1 MQAYDTKS
9 GMMTTM
15 NADLPPL
22 IDALLDPARYPGD
35 VRRVELVQT
44 HISWVLL
51 AGDFAYKIKKP
62 VKLSFLDF
70 STLALRH
77 RYCQDELRLNRRFA
91 PDLYL
96 DVVGIFS
103 TPQDPQWQGSG
114 APIEYAVKMHRFEES
129 ARLDHVCARGE
140 LKAAHLSALADAVV
154 AFHQTAEV
162 APKGSYFGSGQH
174 ILQPALDNFTDLLR
188 LLSDAGLQTR
198 LRAVRNWTQAQF
210 EQLATLM
217 QARQQAGRVR
227 ECHGDLHLANMVLIN
242 GRVQLF
248 DCIEFNEGL
257 RWIDVASEIAFVYID
272 LLEHRQ
278 PGLADWLIDEIL
290 SRSGD
295 YEAARVLRFY
305 AVYRAMVR
313 AKVATLRQVQTRG
326 HADGDAEIEAYLALA
341 EQLLAPAPARL
352 VITHGLSGC
361 GKTVA
366 SDALLQTDPHAS
378 TLRLRSD
385 VQRKRL
391 FGLAP
396 GATSGSGVGAGI
408 YAADAHQRT
417 YAHLREQAALLL
429 QAGWSVVVD
438 AAFLKRA
445 DRDVFRLLAQQMGVS
460 FSILAPQASPEQLR
474 QRIVARSAAGKD
486 ASEATLAVLDQQM
499 RTIEPLGS
507 DELAL
512 VRALL
517 HSGDEM

>member
-1 MQAYDTKS
+1 
-9 GMMTTM
+9 MMTGM
-15 NADLPPL
+15 LADLPQL
-22 IDALLDPARYPGD
+22 IHALLDPARYPDGTA
-35 VRRVELVQT
+35 RVELMQT

-70 STLALRH
+70 STLALRQK
-77 RYCQDELRLNRRFA
+77 YCQEELRLNRRFA

-96 DVVGIFS
+96 AVVGIYN

-114 APIEYAVKMHRFEES
+114 APIEYAVKMHRFDES

-140 LKAAHLSALADAVV
+140 LQARHLSALADAVV
-154 AFHQTAEV
+154 SLHQKAAI
-162 APKGSYFGSGQH
+162 APAGSCFGSGAH

-188 LLSDAGLQTR
+188 VLPDPGLQARLAGLR
-198 LRAVRNWTQAQF
+198 GWTQSQF
-210 EQLATLM
+210 DQLAPLM
-217 QARQQAGRVR
+217 QARRQAGWVR

-242 GRVQLF
+242 ARVQLF
-248 DCIEFNEGL
+248 DCIEFNEAL
-257 RWIDVASEIAFVYID
+257 RWMDVASEIAFVYVD
-272 LLEHRQ
+272 LLAHGK
-278 PGLADWLIDEIL
+278 PGLAGWLLNEVL

-313 AKVATLRQVQTRG
+313 AKVAALRRVQTG
-326 HADGDAEIEAYLALA
+326 GDDHEVEAYVALA
-341 EQLLAPAPARL
+341 ERLLAPTPVRL

-366 SDALLQTDPHAS
+366 SDALLQADPQAA

-391 FGLAP
+391 FGLAS
-396 GATSGSGVGAGI
+396 GAASGSGVGGGI
-408 YAADAHQRT
+408 YALDAHQRT
-417 YAHLREQAALLL
+417 YAHLLEQAGMLL

-445 DRDVFRLLAQQMGVS
+445 DRDAFRALARQMGAG

-474 QRIVARSAAGKD
+474 QRILARSAAGHD
-486 ASEATLAVLDQQM
+486 ASEATLAVLAQQM
-499 RTIEPLGS
+499 QTIEPLGP
-507 DELAL
+507 DET
-512 VRALL
+512 
-517 HSGDEM
+517 

>member
-1 MQAYDTKS
+1 MACMDT
-9 GMMTTM
+9 
-15 NADLPPL
+15 NLPPL
-22 IDALLDPARYPGD
+22 LQALLDPRRYPQGVD
-35 VRRVELVQT
+35 HVALMQT

-62 VKLSFLDF
+62 IKLSFLDF

-77 RYCQDELRLNRRFA
+77 RYCLDELRLNRRFA

-96 DVVGIFS
+96 DVVGIFN

-129 ARLDHVCARGE
+129 GRLDHVCTRGE
-140 LKAAHLSALADAVV
+140 LRAQHLSALADAVV
-154 AFHQTAEV
+154 TMHQRAAI
-162 APKGSYFGSGQH
+162 APAGSHFGSGPH
-174 ILQPALDNFTDLLR
+174 ILQPALDNFTELQR
-188 LLSDAGLQTR
+188 LLPDAGLQSR
-198 LRAVRNWTQAQF
+198 LLALRNWTQTQF
-210 EQLATLM
+210 EQLAPLM
-217 QARQQAGRVR
+217 QARQHAGWVR

-248 DCIEFNEGL
+248 DCIEFNEDL
-257 RWIDVASEIAFVYID
+257 RWMDVASEMAFVYID
-272 LLEHRQ
+272 LLEHEQ
-278 PGLADWLIDEIL
+278 PGLADWLLDEVL

-313 AKVATLRQVQTRG
+313 AKVAALRSVQT
-326 HADGDAEIEAYLALA
+326 GDVDRDVEAYLALA
-341 EQLLAPAPARL
+341 ERLLAPPPVRL

-366 SDALLQTDPHAS
+366 SDALLQSDPHAA

-391 FGLAP
+391 FGLAH
-396 GATSGSGVGAGI
+396 GAASGSGVGGGI
-408 YAADAHQRT
+408 YAADAHERT
-417 YAHLREQAALLL
+417 YAHLREQAAMLL

-445 DRDVFRLLAQQMGVS
+445 DRDAFLALAQQMGAG
-460 FSILAPQASPEQLR
+460 FSILAPQARPEELR
-474 QRIVARSAAGKD
+474 QRILARSAAGHD
-486 ASEATLAVLDQQM
+486 ASEATLAVLDEQM
-499 RTIEPLGS
+499 QVIEPL
-507 DELAL
+507 AP
-512 VRALL
+512 
-517 HSGDEM
+517 DEMGFTRPSEAL

>member
-1 MQAYDTKS
+1 
-9 GMMTTM
+9 MMTAM

-22 IDALLDPARYPGD
+22 IDALCDPARYPDG
-35 VRRVELVQT
+35 VARVELVQT

-62 VKLSFLDF
+62 LKLSFLDF

-77 RYCQDELRLNRRFA
+77 HYCLDELRLNRRFA

-96 DVVGIFS
+96 DVVGIFN
-103 TPQDPQWQGSG
+103 TPQDPQWHGSG
-114 APIEYAVKMHRFEES
+114 APIEYAVRMHRFDES

-140 LKAAHLSALADAVV
+140 LQARHLSALADALVT
-154 AFHQTAEV
+154 FHQNAAM
-162 APKGSYFGSGQH
+162 APEGSRFGSGAH

-188 LLSDAGLQTR
+188 VLPDARLHSRLAALLDWTQTR
-198 LRAVRNWTQAQF
+198 FA
-210 EQLATLM
+210 QLAPLM

-227 ECHGDLHLANMVLIN
+227 ECHGDLHLANMVLIK
-242 GRVQLF
+242 GQVQLF
-248 DCIEFNEGL
+248 DCIEFNEDL
-257 RWIDVASEIAFVYID
+257 RWMDVASEIAFVYID
-272 LLEHRQ
+272 LLAHRQ
-278 PGLADWLIDEIL
+278 PGLADWLLDEVL

-313 AKVATLRQVQTRG
+313 AKVAALRCAQSQVDVG
-326 HADGDAEIEAYLALA
+326 EVEAYVALT
-341 EQLLAPAPARL
+341 EHLLAQPTPRL

-366 SDALLQTDPHAS
+366 SDALLQTDPQAA

-385 VQRKRL
+385 VERKRL
-391 FGLAP
+391 HGLARD
-396 GATSGSGVGAGI
+396 AASGSAVGAGI
-408 YAADAHQRT
+408 YAANAHERT
-417 YAHLREQAALLL
+417 YSHLREQAAMLL

-445 DRDVFRLLAQQMGVS
+445 DRDTFRALAQQMGAS

-474 QRIVARSAAGKD
+474 QRILARSAAGSD
-486 ASEATLAVLDQQM
+486 ASEATLAVLTQQM
-499 RTIEPLGS
+499 QTIEPLGP
-507 DELAL
+507 DETCRL
-512 VRALL
+512 
-517 HSGDEM
+517 